1 MNNDYNRDYEN
12 PYYEN
17 ETNQNSYNYGTGGYN
32 AMAGMGAATESLSSY
47 IAKTFMWMALGLLVT
62 FGVSMGLALSGF
74 MNRLMMSGALSIVLI
89 VCTVAQLAVVAVMGI
104 RVRQLSVGSARGMF
118 LAYAAP
124 TGVTF
129 SLYFYMFDLRI
140 LVFAFAATA
149 ILFAGMAIAARVF
162 NMQLDTIRP
171 YLFAGL
177 IALLIF
183 GIVRIF
189 LRIDILDL
197 AFCYL
202 GVAIFLGYTA
212 YDTTKIRDNYYYY
225 TNSGDGTMLAKASIF
240 SALQLYLDFVNLFL
254 YILRILSRNSGSSR
268 K

>member
-1 MNNDYNRDYEN
+1 MNDNYNRDFEN

-17 ETNQNSYNYGTGGYN
+17 EMNGTRAGYSGYGV
-32 AMAGMGAATESLSSY
+32 MGASESLGSY
-47 IAKTFMWMALGLLVT
+47 IAKTFLWMAAGLLIT
-62 FGVSMGLALSGF
+62 FAVAMGLAVSGV
-74 MNRLMMSGALSIVLI
+74 MYSLVMSGAFMAVLI
-89 VCTVAQLAVVAVMGI
+89 GCTIAELAVVIILGLK
-104 RVRQLSVGSARGMF
+104 VRTLSVGAARTMF
-118 LAYAAP
+118 LAYAAL

-129 SLYFYMFDLRI
+129 SLYFFMFDLRI
-140 LVFAFAATA
+140 LVFAFGATA
-149 ILFAGMAIAARVF
+149 LLFAGMAIAARVF
-162 NMQLDTIRP
+162 DMRLDTIRP

-225 TNSGDGTMLAKASIF
+225 TNVGDGSMLAKASIF

-254 YILRILSRNSGSSR
+254 YILRILARNGGRSRR
-268 K
+268 